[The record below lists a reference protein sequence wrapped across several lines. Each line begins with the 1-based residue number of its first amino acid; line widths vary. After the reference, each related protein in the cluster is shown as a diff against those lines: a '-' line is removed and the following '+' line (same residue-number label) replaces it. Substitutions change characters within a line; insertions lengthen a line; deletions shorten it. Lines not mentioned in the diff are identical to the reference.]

1 MSKAFEK
8 VHHKY
13 LISKLRKVYGI
24 SGKLLRW
31 FESYLTNRKQRV
43 TVLGATSSA
52 RPVLSGVPQGS
63 ILGPILFLLY
73 ANDLPDAV
81 EHSKIASFAD
91 DTKLFKKIDST
102 TDAIS
107 LQSDLSNLENWS
119 TSSGLVFN
127 QDKCKCQRITRKKNP
142 IKHEYKI
149 NNKSLVVTE
158 KEKDLGIWITDTLSW
173 SYHTRDR
180 CAKANKM
187 LGFLRRAATEITDIK
202 IRRTLYLSIVRS
214 TLGYATQVWSPQSI
228 DLIMRTERIQR
239 RATKFILK
247 LQYVCGETY
256 KDRQISL
263 DLLPITYWHEFL
275 DIMFF
280 FKAVNNIITVSNEV
294 LPQPIISSRLTR
306 TSVDT
311 NVLSFR
317 PRKCKTLTYQRSFFI
332 RVIRTYNSLPE
343 GLRQKDL
350 SLVRFRTLLLD
361 YYAPINVRPAG
372 GEAGQGGGI

>member
-1 MSKAFEK
+1 MFRFGLSQG
-8 VHHKY
+8 
-13 LISKLRKVYGI
+13 LWQ
-24 SGKLLRW
+24 LRW

-43 TVLGATSSA
+43 TVLGATFSA
-52 RPVLSGVPQGS
+52 RPDLSGVPQGS
-63 ILGPILFLLY
+63 ILGHILFPLY

-81 EHSKIASFAD
+81 EHSKNASFAD
-91 DTKLFKKIDST
+91 NKKL
-102 TDAIS
+102 S
-107 LQSDLSNLENWS
+107 LQSDLSNLEHWS

-228 DLIMRTERIQR
+228 DLITRTERIQR

-247 LQYVCGETY
+247 LPYVCGETY
-256 KDRQISL
+256 KDRLISL
-263 DLLPITYWHEFL
+263 DLLPITYWHEYL
-275 DIMFF
+275 DIMF
-280 FKAVNNIITVSNEV
+280 
-294 LPQPIISSRLTR
+294 
-306 TSVDT
+306 
-311 NVLSFR
+311 
-317 PRKCKTLTYQRSFFI
+317 
-332 RVIRTYNSLPE
+332 SLK
-343 GLRQKDL
+343 L
-350 SLVRFRTLLLD
+350 
-361 YYAPINVRPAG
+361 
-372 GEAGQGGGI
+372 

>member
-1 MSKAFEK
+1 MASL
-8 VHHKY
+8 V
-13 LISKLRKVYGI
+13 I
-24 SGKLLRW
+24 KLLRW

-202 IRRTLYLSIVRS
+202 IRRTLYLSIVY
-214 TLGYATQVWSPQSI
+214 TISI
-228 DLIMRTERIQR
+228 ICFNFQ
-239 RATKFILK
+239 FI
-247 LQYVCGETY
+247 Y
-256 KDRQISL
+256 
-263 DLLPITYWHEFL
+263 
-275 DIMFF
+275 
-280 FKAVNNIITVSNEV
+280 
-294 LPQPIISSRLTR
+294 
-306 TSVDT
+306 
-311 NVLSFR
+311 
-317 PRKCKTLTYQRSFFI
+317 
-332 RVIRTYNSLPE
+332 
-343 GLRQKDL
+343 
-350 SLVRFRTLLLD
+350 
-361 YYAPINVRPAG
+361 
-372 GEAGQGGGI
+372 

>member
-1 MSKAFEK
+1 MDMSKVFDK

-13 LISKLRKVYGI
+13 LISKLRNVYGI

-43 TVLGATSSA
+43 TA
-52 RPVLSGVPQGS
+52 RSYILRETCPVLSGVPQGS

-127 QDKCKCQRITRKKNP
+127 QDKCKCQRVTRKKNP
-142 IKHEYKI
+142 TKHEYKI

-158 KEKDLGIWITDTLSW
+158 KENDLGIWITDTLSW

-187 LGFLRRAATEITDIK
+187 LGFLRRAATEMKDVK

-228 DLIMRTERIQR
+228 DLITRTERIQR

-247 LQYVCGETY
+247 LPYVCGETY
-256 KDRQISL
+256 KDRLISL
-263 DLLPITYWHEFL
+263 DLLPITYWHEYL
-275 DIMFF
+275 DIMF
-280 FKAVNNIITVSNEV
+280 
-294 LPQPIISSRLTR
+294 
-306 TSVDT
+306 
-311 NVLSFR
+311 
-317 PRKCKTLTYQRSFFI
+317 
-332 RVIRTYNSLPE
+332 SLK
-343 GLRQKDL
+343 L
-350 SLVRFRTLLLD
+350 
-361 YYAPINVRPAG
+361 
-372 GEAGQGGGI
+372 